1 MIMRLTFLAGIF
13 LLIFTACQTKTQ
25 VDILIINA
33 QILDGTGTP
42 AYSGALAINADTIT
56 WIGTDASPY
65 RGSVTIDA
73 RGKVLSPGF
82 IDPHTH
88 TLRDLQR
95 TQRKGNLNYLVQGV
109 TTVVNGNDGRGPV
122 KIRPTLEALD
132 SAGIGTNAALFVGH
146 STVRKLTMAMDQRP
160 PEPAELEQMKSLVR
174 IAMEQGALGFSSGLF
189 YAPASFSETEEVIE
203 LAKVAAEYGGIYDV
217 HMRDESSYNIGLL
230 ASVDETIEIARAAN
244 IPANI
249 SHIKA
254 LGVDVWGKSQEVI
267 DKIEAARAEGLLI
280 TADQYP
286 FEASSTSISAAL
298 VPKWVFADIDDY
310 TQKFEDPALLPRIKD
325 GIEENLRR
333 RGGAEAILLTAA
345 TDSSLSGNTLQ
356 AIADMMQ
363 ISPVEAV
370 IEVCKLGGSAV
381 ASFNMQETDIQNFM
395 QQDWVMTSSDGGS
408 PHPRKYASFSKK
420 IKKYVREESLLTLAQ
435 MVHQST
441 GMTAEVFGIRRRGE
455 LKEGNY
461 ADLLIFDPA
470 AISYSSTFAEPAQLS
485 TGMSYVLVNGQ
496 IVISEGE
503 FQEVLAGRAIYRQ

>member
-1 MIMRLTFLAGIF
+1 MLRPIFIAGV
-13 LLIFTACQTKTQ
+13 LLLLLSACQTKTQ
-25 VDILIINA
+25 VDILIVNA
-33 QILDGTGTP
+33 RILDGTGSP
-42 AYSGALAINADTIT
+42 AYTGALAVNADTIA
-56 WIGTDASPY
+56 WIGTDPSSY
-65 RGSVTIDA
+65 KGKVTIDA
-73 RGKVLSPGF
+73 QNQILSPGF

-88 TLRDLQR
+88 TLRDLQSA
-95 TQRKGNLNYLVQGV
+95 QRKANLNYLVQGV
-109 TTVVNGNDGRGPV
+109 TTVVNGNDGGGPV

-160 PEPAELEQMKSLVR
+160 PESTELEQMKGLVR
-174 IAMEQGALGFSSGLF
+174 VAMEQGALGFSSGLF
-189 YAPASFSETEEVIE
+189 YAPASFSTTDEVVA
-203 LAKVAAEYGGIYDV
+203 LAKVAAEYGGLYDV

-230 ASVDETIEIARAAN
+230 ASVDETINIARAAN

-267 DKIEAARAEGLLI
+267 EKIEAARAEGLLI

-298 VPKWVFADIDDY
+298 IPKWVFADIDDY
-310 TQKFEDPALLPRIKD
+310 TKKFEDPTLLPRIKE
-325 GIEENLRR
+325 GIKENLRR
-333 RGGAEAILLTAA
+333 RGGAQAILLTAA
-345 TDSSLSGNTLQ
+345 ADSSLSGNTLQ
-356 AIADMMQ
+356 AIADMRQ
-363 ISPVEAV
+363 LSPVDAV

-381 ASFNMQETDIQNFM
+381 ASFNMQESDIQNLM
-395 QQDWVMTSSDGGS
+395 QQAWVMTSSDGGS

-420 IKKYVREESLLTLAQ
+420 IKRHVREEGLLTLAQ
-435 MVHQST
+435 MVHQSS
-441 GMTAEVFGIRRRGE
+441 GMTAKVFGIPRRGI

-470 AISYSSTFAEPAQLS
+470 DVDYSSTFAEPAQLS
-485 TGMSYVLVNGQ
+485 TGMTYVLVNGQ
-496 IVISEGE
+496 IVISEGK